1 MTRQLS
7 LLDLATLVVE
17 PSAMQSKLLSIE
29 LAKAGI
35 TQVSTVH
42 NGGEALAHLQAN
54 LQSNPTSLV
63 VSAFHLPDMTGAE
76 LIGAMRADPDLAAV
90 PFILV
95 SSENRHQLLDPV
107 RQSGA
112 SGILPKPFS
121 QPQLEAALRAVLDF
135 LNVDSS
141 LDEAGFDLDAL
152 RVMVV
157 DDSPMARKF
166 MRQVL
171 SNLGIKHFLEAENGR
186 IAADLLNDNV
196 VDLVV
201 TDYNMPEMDGQALI
215 QFIRTQ
221 SWQKTVPVLMVTS
234 ENNQS
239 RLAAVEELGV
249 VGMCDKPFDP
259 STVRA
264 LLGRLLSEN

>member
-1 MTRQLS
+1 MKYHLS
-7 LLDLATLVVE
+7 LSDLATLLVE
-17 PSAMQSKLLSIE
+17 PSAMQSKLLLTE

-35 TQVSTVH
+35 TRSSAVA
-42 NGGEALAHLQAN
+42 NGAQALAHLRN
-54 LQSNPTSLV
+54 NPTSLV
-63 VSAFHLPDMTGAE
+63 VSAFHLPDMTGGE
-76 LIGAMRADPDLAAV
+76 LIAAMRAEFALASI

-95 SSENRHQLLDPV
+95 SSETRHQQLDPV

-121 QPQLEAALRAVLDF
+121 QAQLEAALRAVLDF
-135 LNVDSS
+135 LNVDES
-141 LDEAGFDLDAL
+141 LDEAGFDLDSL
-152 RVMVV
+152 RVLVV

-171 SNLGIKHFLEAENGR
+171 ANLGVKQFFEAENGR
-186 IAADLLNDNV
+186 QAAEMLSETI

-221 SWQKTVPVLMVTS
+221 SWQKEVPVLMVTS
-234 ENNQS
+234 EDNQS
-239 RLAAVEELGV
+239 RLAAVQELGV
-249 VGMCDKPFDP
+249 VGMCDKPFEP
-259 STVRA
+259 NTVRA
-264 LLGRLLSEN
+264 LLRRLLTAN

>member
-1 MTRQLS
+1 MTRQIS

-17 PSAMQSKLLSIE
+17 PSAMQSKLLSSE

-35 TQVSTVH
+35 SKVSVVRS
-42 NGGEALAHLQAN
+42 GGEALAHLKCN
-54 LQSNPTSLV
+54 VTSLV
-63 VSAFHLPDMTGAE
+63 VSAFHLPDMTGAD
-76 LIGAMRADPDLAAV
+76 LIGALRTDPALAAV

-95 SSENRHQLLDPV
+95 SSESRHQLLDPV

-121 QPQLEAALRAVLDF
+121 QAQLGAALRAVLDF
-135 LNVDSS
+135 INVDDSF
-141 LDEAGFDLDAL
+141 DEAGFALDSL

-171 SNLGIKHFLEAENGR
+171 TNLGVKHFLEAENGR
-186 IAADLLNDNV
+186 IAAEILSDNT

-221 SWQKTVPVLMVTS
+221 SWQKDVPVLMVTS
-234 ENNQS
+234 EDNQS

-249 VGMCDKPFDP
+249 VGMCDKPFEP
-259 STVRA
+259 NTVRA
-264 LLGRLLSEN
+264 LLGRLLGGN

>member
-1 MTRQLS
+1 MTHHHS
-7 LLDLATLVVE
+7 LHDLATLVVE
-17 PSAMQSKLLSIE
+17 PSGMQSKLLIAE

-35 TQVSTVH
+35 ARASAVQ
-42 NGGEALAHLQAN
+42 GGAEALARLRQGGV
-54 LQSNPTSLV
+54 SLV
-63 VSAFHLPDMTGAE
+63 VSAFHLPDMTGAD
-76 LIGAMRADPDLAAV
+76 LIGALRADPVLAAL

-95 SSENRHQLLDPV
+95 SSESRHQLLDPV

-121 QPQLEAALRAVLDF
+121 QAQLEAALRAVLDF
-135 LNVDSS
+135 LNVDDS

-171 SNLGIKHFLEAENGR
+171 ANLGVKRFFEAENGR
-186 IAADLLNDNV
+186 QAVALLADNA

-215 QFIRTQ
+215 EFIRTQ
-221 SWQKTVPVLMVTS
+221 SWQKSVPVLMVTS
-234 ENNQS
+234 EDNQG
-239 RLAAVEELGV
+239 RLAAVRELGV
-249 VGMCDKPFDP
+249 VGMCDKPFEP
-259 STVRA
+259 RTVRA
-264 LLGRLLSEN
+264 LLGRLLRAE